1 MFAYLACW
9 SQKVKKEQKN
19 SESANDRTIN
29 LFRPEVKRSLQM
41 NGVRDCNTCSFGLHR
56 KGIGQEFRFIC
67 QLIGRKLK
75 LVAVLLITKTK
86 WFSFSLS

>member
-1 MFAYLACW
+1 
-9 SQKVKKEQKN
+9 
-19 SESANDRTIN
+19 
-29 LFRPEVKRSLQM
+29 M

-75 LVAVLLITKTK
+75 LVAVLLITKQNGFPK
-86 WFSFSLS
+86 FFSLS